1 MTDLPNGFTG
11 FSHRDPNFVSA
22 GDALR
27 GSRYD
32 DTPFAARKQAQ
43 ARNLA
48 EAWSPAGAERA
59 GAGVAAEGGSDAVA
73 RGAGA
78 RPLSQLSSAASDVL
92 RFAEQGTA
100 AAGAPRFDPD
110 KLARIPE
117 VDRRWAWVEI
127 DLNAIRHNASAVK
140 QRLNPGTRLMAVVK
154 ADGYGHGAVQCAKTA
169 LNSGAEYLGVATVDE
184 AIALREAYVN
194 APILILGE
202 PPATAIPLLLAYKI
216 MPAVYTAEF
225 AIRYAEA
232 ADAFGVSA
240 PFHLKVNTGMNRIGV
255 RWDEVVEFARQ
266 ISFHRALDLVGTF
279 THFATADC
287 PGTIDFERQVKRFSE
302 AVNALRAAGINP
314 GIVHAANS
322 AAAIR
327 YPEVQLDMVRL
338 GISLYGFYP
347 CPEAYP
353 MIDLKPAMS
362 VKARITDVKTLPVG
376 EGVSYGLN
384 YRSPGA
390 VKICTMPIGYADG
403 FRRGL
408 SGRTDVLLAGRRFHQ
423 VGNICMDQSMFEVN
437 LRQRND
443 LDPQIGDDGDH
454 RRESRARPR
463 SPSTRWPRRWAPSST
478 RWPSASAALA
488 CRGCTYRR
496 RCAASTKS
504 VQQVEKQQ
512 CAASAGRGCRAQFIL
527 WHTKMPRLS
536 AGNAIECCL
545 STAPPPGARPRRV
558 PKRNSRKKDARWST
572 PTFR

>member
-32 DTPFAARKQAQ
+32 DTPFAARKQA
-43 ARNLA
+43 RNPA
-48 EAWSPAGAERA
+48 GAWSPTGAGVSAGTGTQA
-59 GAGVAAEGGSDAVA
+59 GAGA
-73 RGAGA
+73 A
-78 RPLSQLSSAASDVL
+78 RPMPQLFSAATDVL
-92 RFAEQGTA
+92 RFAESGTA
-100 AAGAPRFDPD
+100 TDGGPRFDPE
-110 KLARIPE
+110 KLSRIPE

-127 DLNAIRHNASAVK
+127 DLNAIRHNASVVK
-140 QRLNPGTRLMAVVK
+140 QRLAPGTRLMAVVK

-194 APILILGE
+194 APILVLAE
-202 PPATAIPLLLAYKI
+202 PPATAIPLLLAYKV
-216 MPAVYTAEF
+216 MPAIYTPEF
-225 AIRYAEA
+225 AIRYGEA
-232 ADAFGVSA
+232 ADAFGVAA

-255 RWDEVVEFARQ
+255 RWDEVVDFARQ
-266 ISFHRALDLVGTF
+266 ITFHRALDLVGTF

-287 PGTIDFERQVKRFSE
+287 PGTIDFERQVKRFYE
-302 AVNALRAAGINP
+302 AVSSLRGAGISP

-353 MIDLKPAMS
+353 LIDLRPAMS

-376 EGVSYGLN
+376 EGVSYGLH

-408 SGRTDVLLAGRRFHQ
+408 SGRTDVLLGGRRFHQ
-423 VGNICMDQSMFEVN
+423 VGNICMDQCMFEVN

-443 LDPQIGDDGDH
+443 IDPQIGDTVTIVGEQGEASVTIDQMAETLGTIQH
-454 RRESRARPR
+454 EIAIGFGCSR
-463 SPSTRWPRRWAPSST
+463 
-478 RWPSASAALA
+478 L
-488 CRGCTYRR
+488 
-496 RCAASTKS
+496 
-504 VQQVEKQQ
+504 
-512 CAASAGRGCRAQFIL
+512 
-527 WHTKMPRLS
+527 PRLY
-536 AGNAIECCL
+536 
-545 STAPPPGARPRRV
+545 V
-558 PKRNSRKKDARWST
+558 
-572 PTFR
+572 

>member
-1 MTDLPNGFTG
+1 MQ
-11 FSHRDPNFVSA
+11 RDNVC
-22 GDALR
+22 
-27 GSRYD
+27 
-32 DTPFAARKQAQ
+32 
-43 ARNLA
+43 
-48 EAWSPAGAERA
+48 
-59 GAGVAAEGGSDAVA
+59 
-73 RGAGA
+73 
-78 RPLSQLSSAASDVL
+78 
-92 RFAEQGTA
+92 
-100 AAGAPRFDPD
+100 
-110 KLARIPE
+110 
-117 VDRRWAWVEI
+117 EI
-127 DLNAIRHNASAVK
+127 DLAAIRHNVGVMKSHIAGGAK
-140 QRLNPGTRLMAVVK
+140 FLAVVK
-154 ADGYGHGAVQCAKTA
+154 ADAYGHGAVPVAKAA
-169 LNSGAEYLGVATVDE
+169 LEAGADMLAVAIPE
-184 AIALREAYVN
+184 EGIELRNAGIA
-194 APILILGE
+194 APILVLGGIE
-202 PPATAIPLLLAYKI
+202 ESA
-216 MPAVYTAEF
+216 
-225 AIRYAEA
+225 AEA
-232 ADAFGVSA
+232 VVQYNLTQVVFDESRIRALAQAGRKLGQNAQV
-240 PFHLKVNTGMNRIGV
+240 HLKLDTGMNRIGV

-443 LDPQIGDDGDH
+443 LDPQIGDTVTIVGEQGEASVTIDQMAETLGTIQH
-454 RRESRARPR
+454 EVAIGFGCSR
-463 SPSTRWPRRWAPSST
+463 
-478 RWPSASAALA
+478 L
-488 CRGCTYRR
+488 
-496 RCAASTKS
+496 
-504 VQQVEKQQ
+504 
-512 CAASAGRGCRAQFIL
+512 
-527 WHTKMPRLS
+527 PRLY
-536 AGNAIECCL
+536 
-545 STAPPPGARPRRV
+545 V
-558 PKRNSRKKDARWST
+558 
-572 PTFR
+572 

>member
-11 FSHRDPNFVSA
+11 FRTEIRTSCPRATPCAARGTTTRRSRRASRPRPQSGRGLVA
-22 GDALR
+22 GRLRARRRGRRCRGRLRCGRPWGIAFAVPAVIGGQRRAALR
-27 GSRYD
+27 
-32 DTPFAARKQAQ
+32 
-43 ARNLA
+43 
-48 EAWSPAGAERA
+48 RA
-59 GAGVAAEGGSDAVA
+59 GHQA
-73 RGAGA
+73 
-78 RPLSQLSSAASDVL
+78 
-92 RFAEQGTA
+92 T
-100 AAGAPRFDPD
+100 GAPRFDPD

-117 VDRRWAWVEI
+117 TDRRWAWVEI

-140 QRLNPGTRLMAVVK
+140 RAESGTRLMAVVK

-266 ISFHRALDLVGTF
+266 ISFHRALDMVGTF

-403 FRRGL
+403 FRGAFPVAP
-408 SGRTDVLLAGRRFHQ
+408 T
-423 VGNICMDQSMFEVN
+423 CC
-437 LRQRND
+437 
-443 LDPQIGDDGDH
+443 
-454 RRESRARPR
+454 
-463 SPSTRWPRRWAPSST
+463 SP
-478 RWPSASAALA
+478 AAL
-488 CRGCTYRR
+488 
-496 RCAASTKS
+496 
-504 VQQVEKQQ
+504 
-512 CAASAGRGCRAQFIL
+512 
-527 WHTKMPRLS
+527 
-536 AGNAIECCL
+536 
-545 STAPPPGARPRRV
+545 PPGGQHLHGPVHVRSEPAPAQRP
-558 PKRNSRKKDARWST
+558 
-572 PTFR
+572 

>member
-1 MTDLPNGFTG
+1 M
-11 FSHRDPNFVSA
+11 
-22 GDALR
+22 
-27 GSRYD
+27 
-32 DTPFAARKQAQ
+32 
-43 ARNLA
+43 
-48 EAWSPAGAERA
+48 
-59 GAGVAAEGGSDAVA
+59 
-73 RGAGA
+73 
-78 RPLSQLSSAASDVL
+78 L
-92 RFAEQGTA
+92 RFAEQGTQA
-100 AAGAPRFDPD
+100 TGAPRFDPD

-216 MPAVYTAEF
+216 MPGGLHRRV
-225 AIRYAEA
+225 RHPLRR
-232 ADAFGVSA
+232 GRRR
-240 PFHLKVNTGMNRIGV
+240 LRGV
-255 RWDEVVEFARQ
+255 RALPSEGEHGHEP
-266 ISFHRALDLVGTF
+266 HRRALGRGRGIRATDIGSIGALDLVGTF

-443 LDPQIGDDGDH
+443 LDPQIGDTVTIVGEQGEASVTIDQMAETLGTIQH
-454 RRESRARPR
+454 EVAIGFGCSR
-463 SPSTRWPRRWAPSST
+463 
-478 RWPSASAALA
+478 L
-488 CRGCTYRR
+488 
-496 RCAASTKS
+496 
-504 VQQVEKQQ
+504 
-512 CAASAGRGCRAQFIL
+512 
-527 WHTKMPRLS
+527 PRLY
-536 AGNAIECCL
+536 
-545 STAPPPGARPRRV
+545 V
-558 PKRNSRKKDARWST
+558 
-572 PTFR
+572 